1 MREKSWIVLIF
12 LLAPIN
18 FLMSLDRHAIS
29 IAMPVIRKDLGFS
42 IPEASFIL
50 SCATWGYALLQP
62 LSGWL
67 AEKLGPRRVLFGA
80 AFLWSLAT
88 LVSPLC
94 LGFAPFLLARFGMGA
109 AQAPDWASSMLVL
122 RRHFSTVTRSRAN
135 ALLLG
140 FIYLGSIISG
150 PLTSWLM
157 LTYSWKLAFAI
168 FGAFGI
174 AVSLYWL
181 VFYRDK
187 PDSISLQPDLSI
199 PASSSALSR
208 SKLLRTPRFWL
219 IGFLYFCT
227 ICVQGFYA
235 SWFPTWL
242 HEVHH
247 VRLKDLGW
255 LSSAPW
261 VALYVS
267 VLLAG
272 IIADYLASRGF
283 SLRHV
288 RTVPPI
294 FGLVLSAVLLAIASH
309 AQGTILA
316 LCLMTGCL
324 GAIGFVQVSLWSSV
338 QDISG
343 AYTGFVTGCT
353 AFWGSLSASIIP
365 LAVGWVVTRTGSWE
379 DVLFLPSTA
388 ACAGAIGFFWL
399 RPDRPLLE
407 TREHHCEL

>member
-1 MREKSWIVLIF
+1 MREKSWIVLIL

-42 IPEASFIL
+42 VAEASFIL
-50 SCATWGYALLQP
+50 SCATWGYSLLQP

-67 AEKLGPRRVLFGA
+67 AERMGPRRVLFGA

-88 LVSPLC
+88 FVSPLC

-122 RRHFSTVTRSRAN
+122 KQRFAAASRSRAN

-140 FIYLGSIISG
+140 FIYLGSIVSG

-157 LTYSWKLAFAI
+157 LAYSWKLAFAL

-174 AVSLYWL
+174 AISVYWL
-181 VFYRDK
+181 VCYRD
-187 PDSISLQPDLSI
+187 PPESIRGAVVPVE
-199 PASSSALSR
+199 AGAGR
-208 SKLLRTPRFWL
+208 GELLRAPRFWL
-219 IGFLYFCT
+219 VGFLYFCT

-261 VALYVS
+261 AALYVS

-272 IIADYLASRGF
+272 VLADRLIAMGYG
-283 SLRHV
+283 LRLV
-288 RTVPPI
+288 RTGPSV
-294 FGLVLSAVLLAIASH
+294 LALALSAGLLAVAGH
-309 AQGTILA
+309 VHGTAPA
-316 LCLMTGCL
+316 LILMTGCL
-324 GAIGFVQVSLWSSV
+324 GAIGFVQVSLWSAV

-343 AYTGFVTGCT
+343 RYTGFVTGCT
-353 AFWGSLSASIIP
+353 AFWGSLSASLVP
-365 LAVGWVVTRTGSWE
+365 LGVGGIVTWSGGSWA
-379 DVLFLPSTA
+379 DVLLLPAVA
-388 ACAGAIGFFWL
+388 AAAGAVGFFWL
-399 RPDRPLLE
+399 RPDRPLLDAK
-407 TREHHCEL
+407 EHAGGV

>member
-1 MREKSWIVLIF
+1 MREKSWITLIF

-29 IAMPVIRKDLGFS
+29 IAMPIIRRDLGFNVA
-42 IPEASFIL
+42 EASFIL

-62 LSGWL
+62 LSGCL

-122 RRHFSTVTRSRAN
+122 RQHFSTTTRSRAN
-135 ALLLG
+135 AFLLG
-140 FIYLGSIISG
+140 FIYLGSILSG
-150 PLTSWLM
+150 PLTTWLM
-157 LTYSWKLAFAI
+157 LTYSWKVAFAV
-168 FGAFGI
+168 FGSFGI

-181 VFYRDK
+181 ALYRD
-187 PDSISLQPDLSI
+187 Q
-199 PASSSALSR
+199 PASVPLTACSSAPTPVSVSPR
-208 SKLLRTPRFWL
+208 SHLLREPRFWL

-255 LSSAPW
+255 VSSAPW
-261 VALYVS
+261 AALYVS

-272 IIADYLASRGF
+272 VLADQLVSRGF
-283 SLRHV
+283 NLRLV
-288 RTVPPI
+288 RTVPPML
-294 FGLVLSAVLLAIASH
+294 GLVLSAILLLIASRV
-309 AQGTILA
+309 QGTVLA
-316 LCLMTGCL
+316 VCLMTGCL
-324 GAIGFVQVSLWSSV
+324 GAIGFVQVSLWTSV

-343 AYTGFVTGCT
+343 VYTGFVTGCT
-353 AFWGSLSASIIP
+353 AFWGSLSASLIP
-365 LAVGWVVTRTGSWE
+365 LAVGWIVTETGSWA
-379 DVLFLPSTA
+379 DVLFLPAAA
-388 ACAGAIGFFWL
+388 ACAGAAGFVWL
-399 RPDRPLLE
+399 QPDRPLLDIKE
-407 TREHHCEL
+407 PRGAP